1 MLKNKIRSIFTISGI
16 KQVDYAKELGI
27 SPMQLNNKIRNGAY
41 SLEDIIKL
49 ADRVGANV
57 VIRSKS
63 GKDIVSFD
71 ITDLDE

>member
-27 SPMQLNNKIRNGAY
+27 SPMQLGNKIRNCAY

-49 ADRVGANV
+49 ADRVGADV

-71 ITDLDE
+71 ISDLED